1 MKQLDLAIVI
11 PTLNEEHYIGRLLD
25 SIAKQ
30 TVKPKEIV
38 VVDAFS
44 KQRNF
49 GANNT
54 SAKHILF
61 LDADG
66 QLKDP
71 DTLKKYMDEV
81 ERRKPDIAA
90 ALNHPLSDYWK
101 DRVFFKGMNL
111 IFRAIK
117 PFWPMATG
125 MNLYIRRDVFEK
137 VKGFDEMVRVG
148 EDIELVQRVVKK
160 GGRFLFLKYPK
171 IYTSVRRLEEEGR
184 RKFAKKMFKAFFKV
198 IRHGHQKNDVEY
210 EFGKF
215 GKE

>member
-1 MKQLDLAIVI
+1 MKKLKNLK
-11 PTLNEEHYIGRLLD
+11 LFRL
-25 SIAKQ
+25 
-30 TVKPKEIV
+30 PKHTI
-38 VVDAFS
+38 S

-160 GGRFLFLKYPK
+160 GGQYGRVNAVNRPVCLAVYFFNNTVFIGCIRKGFAD
-171 IYTSVRRLEEEGR
+171 IYIS
-184 RKFAKKMFKAFFKV
+184 K
-198 IRHGHQKNDVEY
+198 Q
-210 EFGKF
+210 
-215 GKE
+215 

>member
-1 MKQLDLAIVI
+1 MEFYNSAEKKKITQNNNIRY
-11 PTLNEEHYIGRLLD
+11 HYI
-25 SIAKQ
+25 
-30 TVKPKEIV
+30 E
-38 VVDAFS
+38 FS
-44 KQRNF
+44 KDILLPPLVIDF
-49 GANNT
+49 
-54 SAKHILF
+54 KHYFTVSLGNLEEQLTNRIYSIDPLF
-61 LDADG
+61 RESISNRFAH
-66 QLKDP
+66 
-71 DTLKKYMDEV
+71 Y
-81 ERRKPDIAA
+81 
-90 ALNHPLSDYWK
+90 LS
-101 DRVFFKGMNL
+101 RIGL
-111 IFRAIK
+111 
-117 PFWPMATG
+117 P
-125 MNLYIRRDVFEK
+125 DVFEK

>member
-44 KQRNF
+44 KDLTGEEVQKRMKKLKNLKLFRLPKHTISKQRNF

-81 ERRKPDIAA
+81 ERRRKYQLEYNKKHNITPKSISKPIRDKLI
-90 ALNHPLSDYWK
+90 
-101 DRVFFKGMNL
+101 DR
-111 IFRAIK
+111 
-117 PFWPMATG
+117 
-125 MNLYIRRDVFEK
+125 
-137 VKGFDEMVRVG
+137 
-148 EDIELVQRVVKK
+148 
-160 GGRFLFLKYPK
+160 
-171 IYTSVRRLEEEGR
+171 EEGE
-184 RKFAKKMFKAFFKV
+184 KAPWVFGSKEPVFDSLPHMEVDSLTPMEKKKLIKNLTTEMKLAAQDLNFELAAE
-198 IRHGHQKNDVEY
+198 IRDKIKEIKN
-210 EFGKF
+210 
-215 GKE
+215 